1 MHSSNF
7 STLVL
12 SARLQL
18 VWKQERF
25 EWRGKKE
32 RQSGVA
38 STRDSVVHTQ
48 MMAHTRRGSNCF
60 DAVMG
65 ISLSN
70 RATMFPRAG
79 FLRVVHILG
88 RSQRHVK
95 SRLGSGRRSL
105 MRDSSPHGSHP
116 HRQTNEEFAS
126 RKVKVKE
133 FYSFQIDLSRNS
145 IVFFG

>member
-1 MHSSNF
+1 M
-7 STLVL
+7 
-12 SARLQL
+12 
-18 VWKQERF
+18 
-25 EWRGKKE
+25 
-32 RQSGVA
+32 A

-95 SRLGSGRRSL
+95 SRLGSGRRFL